1 MFNIENK
8 EVIPEIIPN
17 KFINKILSDKMTMVS
32 IEKLINLYKQC
43 HKFKNTNYS
52 FVECGVAKGG
62 CLALMTYVAGDN
74 NKVFGFDSFEEM
86 LNIDKEKDIDKYNK
100 SEPTLLVD
108 NPVTKNSI
116 NDVYTTFNTLN
127 LNFNNTHLV
136 KGYFEDTLNIQDNID
151 KLGDIAILRLEEYCY
166 NSVKVCLDKLYEK
179 VIDGGIIIIENYDNL
194 IGVKNATDEF
204 RAKNNIKSPLIEN
217 DFTEFYWVKKVQ
229 KKQKYIIQVG
239 AHIGDTFND
248 FLFNN
253 IKEDIQ
259 YLLFEP
265 VPYIFKQLHE
275 NYRNK
280 KNVNLFNIAISDYN
294 GSLSLYIPSE
304 KNDFSKL
311 VKWASQL
318 ASTNKNHIKT
328 FIPNCIVDKIEV
340 QCKTLN
346 TIIEEYKI
354 ENLEAIYTDTEG
366 HDYDILMDL
375 DLSKHKPGMIVFE
388 NKHMDG
394 PKHSL
399 DKNNCP
405 KYKYLLNHFYKNDY
419 KLISET
425 CENTTIKIK
434 NSINIYDDV
443 WTCSDEFR
451 EDIKHF
457 FKNKSNYKIAEIGSH
472 KGYTTGYLS
481 DIFEKV
487 YAVDNSVEW
496 TNYNKNLN
504 KHKNNIEYIH
514 LDIYKDSWDII
525 PDVDVVFIDAM
536 HDYFNCKSDIDNSI
550 DTFKNLK
557 YIIFDDYG
565 VWPGVKQIINESLT
579 NKELIFEKYIGLMD
593 VPGLNNIV
601 VKNTSEGII
610 CRVNVEKSIILLNKT
625 YTWESFTIEFLENG
639 KMNAFG
645 RGKYRFIDKYLV
657 KCYFGGREHL
667 LKFND
672 DYSRFISV
680 RKDDFEVVVGNHL

>member
-1 MFNIENK
+1 
-8 EVIPEIIPN
+8 
-17 KFINKILSDKMTMVS
+17 
-32 IEKLINLYKQC
+32 
-43 HKFKNTNYS
+43 
-52 FVECGVAKGG
+52 
-62 CLALMTYVAGDN
+62 
-74 NKVFGFDSFEEM
+74 
-86 LNIDKEKDIDKYNK
+86 
-100 SEPTLLVD
+100 
-108 NPVTKNSI
+108 
-116 NDVYTTFNTLN
+116 
-127 LNFNNTHLV
+127 
-136 KGYFEDTLNIQDNID
+136 
-151 KLGDIAILRLEEYCY
+151 
-166 NSVKVCLDKLYEK
+166 
-179 VIDGGIIIIENYDNL
+179 
-194 IGVKNATDEF
+194 
-204 RAKNNIKSPLIEN
+204 
-217 DFTEFYWVKKVQ
+217 
-229 KKQKYIIQVG
+229 
-239 AHIGDTFND
+239 
-248 FLFNN
+248 
-253 IKEDIQ
+253 
-259 YLLFEP
+259 
-265 VPYIFKQLHE
+265 
-275 NYRNK
+275 
-280 KNVNLFNIAISDYN
+280 
-294 GSLSLYIPSE
+294 
-304 KNDFSKL
+304 
-311 VKWASQL
+311 
-318 ASTNKNHIKT
+318 
-328 FIPNCIVDKIEV
+328 
-340 QCKTLN
+340 
-346 TIIEEYKI
+346 
-354 ENLEAIYTDTEG
+354 
-366 HDYDILMDL
+366 MDL

-457 FKNKSNYKIAEIGSH
+457 FKDKSNYKIAEIGSH

-536 HDYFNCKSDIDNSI
+536 HYYFNCKSDIDNSI
-550 DTFKNLK
+550 RTFKNLK

-565 VWPGVKQIINESLT
+565 VWSGVKQIINESLT

-639 KMNAFG
+639 QMNAFG
-645 RGKYRFIDKYLV
+645 PGKYRFIDKYLV